1 MRMRT
6 QRLILTIFLV
16 CVGFCLSACKDW
28 RNYSLDFQPG
38 DFNIKDYKDDTLFT
52 PESKIVLSLTEPLE
66 VTNGFV
72 TSIDGDAYFV
82 FYNVTDGVKDIDYGY
97 AAERSITFYVEMQDG
112 NKQNFTLYAYDWK
125 DKIYCMGH
133 EFYFEAE

>member
-1 MRMRT
+1 MRT

-16 CVGFCLSACKDW
+16 CVGFCLSACSDW

-38 DFNIKDYKDDTLFT
+38 SFHMCAYEDHSIFT
-52 PESKIVLSLTEPLE
+52 PESKIVLSLTEPLDA
-66 VTNGFV
+66 TDAFV
-72 TSIDGDAYFV
+72 ASVDGDAYFV
-82 FYNVTDGVKDIDYGY
+82 FYNVTDGVKDIDYSY
-97 AAERSITFYVEMQDG
+97 IAERSITFYVEMQDG
-112 NKQNFTLYAYDWK
+112 NDQNFTLYAYDWK